1 MKSTLATSGMDQFAE
16 LNPDAYT
23 KIFWDAAKEHRLVIP
38 ECNQC
43 GTFTMPPTGFCQE
56 CTSQD
61 LKYTQVPGT
70 GEIYTFTVARHAVIP
85 MLQAVVPYV
94 IAVITMDGAPGARLV
109 GNMID
114 CDIEKLNIGD
124 KVQVVFDDVNPEV
137 TIPRFTLA

>member
-1 MKSTLATSGMDQFAE
+1 MKSALAASGMDEFAD

-23 KIFWDAAKEHRLVIP
+23 MKFWEAAREHRLVIP
-38 ECNQC
+38 ECNKC
-43 GTFTMPPTGFCQE
+43 GTFHMPPTGFCHE

-61 LKYTQVPGT
+61 LKFTEVPGT
-70 GEIYTFTVARHAVIP
+70 GEIYTFTIARHAVIP

-94 IAVITMDGAPGARLV
+94 IAVIAIDGAPGVRMV

-114 CDIEKLNIGD
+114 CDMEKLQIGD
-124 KVQVVFDDVNPEV
+124 KVKVVFDDVNEEV